1 MRSSALDAIPG
12 LGPQRRTDLV
22 KHFGSVK
29 KLKAASVDEI
39 CEVNG
44 FGPKLAQTVYDKLH
58 DAQ

>member
-1 MRSSALDAIPG
+1 MLDAIPG

-29 KLKAASVDEI
+29 KLTAATVDEI

-44 FGPKLAQTVYDKLH
+44 FGPKLAQTVYDNLH
-58 DAQ
+58 DTP